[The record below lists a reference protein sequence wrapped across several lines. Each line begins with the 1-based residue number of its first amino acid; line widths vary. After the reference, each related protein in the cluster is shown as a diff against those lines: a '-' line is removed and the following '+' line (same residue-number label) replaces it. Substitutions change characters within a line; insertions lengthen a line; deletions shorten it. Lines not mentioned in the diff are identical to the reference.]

1 MKQRKLKEGTDFAC
15 ALPKMLKHFC
25 CRNALRSLSA
35 LYRFFL
41 PCFLCCLGLFL
52 AGCSRRGHSQYN
64 GYYIYCLDT
73 NETRVASEEYTPS
86 ATETEPLIREL
97 MKRMEQEPKD
107 ISLKKAIPD
116 NVILDEYILTA
127 AGDLSLYWTASYG
140 SLSGVSE
147 ILRRAAIVKTLCQIP
162 EIKNVQFYVSGQ
174 PLTDSNMNAIGFM
187 ASDTFIDNT
196 GDDAYMQTATLNMY
210 YSNSQGTGLLAVP
223 VKVTY
228 DATIPLEQLAME
240 QLIKG
245 PDNIQGT
252 DKDILL
258 KTIPEGTKINKISV
272 KENTCYLDLSAEFLL
287 KRSNI
292 SDDVA
297 IYSVVNTLVEL
308 PNINKVQFSING
320 EQVLLFDDTVN
331 FGEPFENNLSLVN

>member
-1 MKQRKLKEGTDFAC
+1 MEQRKSKGTTI
-15 ALPKMLKHFC
+15 
-25 CRNALRSLSA
+25 
-35 LYRFFL
+35 LYRFL
-41 PCFLCCLGLFL
+41 LTGSLCCVGIFL
-52 AGCSRRGHSQYN
+52 MACSRRGKSDYN

-73 NETRVASEEYTPS
+73 NETRVVSEEYTP
-86 ATETEPLIREL
+86 ATEETELLIREL
-97 MKRMEQEPKD
+97 MKRMEKEPKD
-107 ISLKKAIPD
+107 ISFKKAIPD
-116 NVILDEYILTA
+116 NVILDEYILNAT
-127 AGDLSLYWTASYG
+127 GDLSLYWTASYG
-140 SLSGVSE
+140 NLSGVSE

-187 ASDTFIDNT
+187 TADTFIDNT
-196 GDDAYMQTATLNMY
+196 GDNAYMQTATLNMY
-210 YSNSQGTGLLAVP
+210 YSNSQGTGLCVVP

-240 QLIKG
+240 QLMKG

-252 DKDILL
+252 DKDRLL

-272 KENTCYLDLSAEFLL
+272 KENTCYLDLSSEFLS